1 MYFIKKPRL
10 ADPALA
16 RTNADETGT
25 GMSAKAF
32 VPLETQQPNEK
43 KPSLKPA
50 QLLPARDTQAV
61 TRPRG
66 HS

>member
-25 GMSAKAF
+25 GTSVKAF
-32 VPLETQQPNEK
+32 APLEIHQLNEK
-43 KPSLKPA
+43 SL
-50 QLLPARDTQAV
+50 
-61 TRPRG
+61 
-66 HS
+66 H